1 MRLKAD
7 IEKKRSAVYR
17 AKCQAKKAGDTELE
31 AFYSGVFE
39 ALYWV
44 CESRNSPIYSLT
56 DTNNFVLPSQEK
68 CLEQRKT
75 EVPN

>member
-7 IEKKRSAVYR
+7 IEKERSAVYK

-31 AFYSGVFE
+31 AFYGGVFE

-44 CESRNSPIYSLT
+44 CESRNSPAYSLT
-56 DTNNFVLPSQEK
+56 DTSNFVLPRQA
-68 CLEQRKT
+68 RN
-75 EVPN
+75 VP